1 MHTTIQNNDPN
12 SHSIFPGGRA
22 GVLVSRP
29 IDLVVAFLNGHSV
42 SNPGPTVVAMADDG
56 LSVVVRTELHH
67 ADTGWQSVEETIPAT
82 MRAARDWLGY

>member
-1 MHTTIQNNDPN
+1 MLTTIQSNDPS

-29 IDLVVAFLNGHSV
+29 IDLVVAFLNCHSV
-42 SNPGPTVVAMADDG
+42 SSSGPTVVAVADDG
-56 LSVVVRTELHH
+56 LSITVRTEMHH